1 MKKFVAPEVMV
12 EKLNVVDV
20 IATST
25 TETQPNLCPYDLGE

>member
-1 MKKFVAPEVMV
+1 MKKFVAPEVEI

-25 TETQPNLCPYDLGE
+25 QPNLCPYDLGE